1 VMSMSMYVCV
11 SVYPRAYLRNSS
23 LIFIN
28 SVRVILMAVARSSSS
43 GVAIRYVLPVLRIT
57 SCLKWKIMTR
67 NRRRESG
74 PHAN

>member
-1 VMSMSMYVCV
+1 MSMSMYVCV

-43 GVAIRYVLPVLRIT
+43 GVGYVMYFRFY
-57 SCLKWKIMTR
+57 
-67 NRRRESG
+67 G
-74 PHAN
+74 